1 MQTRDRLGNACP
13 REPRAVATAS
23 RRESFLQISSNSL
36 TLGYK
41 RVNEMRMELSEWED
55 KTVTCHQEMKFNLRY
70 HCGY

>member
-1 MQTRDRLGNACP
+1 MKMQTRDRLGNACP

-41 RVNEMRMELSEWED
+41 TVNEMGVELSEWED
-55 KTVTCHQEMKFNLRY
+55 DDRHLSSGNEN
-70 HCGY
+70 